1 MGGLWKADVKSFKA
15 HFRKVGDPFKYT
27 FEEFSTLLTRIEA
40 CLNSR
45 SIAPQSQDP
54 SDLSAL
60 TSAHF
65 LTGEPIL
72 APVYPLT
79 TETPLSAVNR
89 QRLKV
94 LHRDFCLRWKSEY
107 LCELQKRTQWQNSQP
122 NVQLDD
128 LVVIKEKNLP
138 RNSWRLG
145 RIIKI
150 HLGRDNRVRVV
161 DLKTERGIIARPITK
176 LISLPYTS

>member
-60 TSAHF
+60 TPGHF
-65 LTGEPIL
+65 LTGGPIL
-72 APVYPLT
+72 APVDPLT
-79 TETPLSAVNR
+79 TETPLSVVNR
-89 QRLKV
+89 WQRLKV
-94 LHRDFCLRWKSEY
+94 LHRDFCLR
-107 LCELQKRTQWQNSQP
+107 
-122 NVQLDD
+122 
-128 LVVIKEKNLP
+128 
-138 RNSWRLG
+138 
-145 RIIKI
+145 
-150 HLGRDNRVRVV
+150 
-161 DLKTERGIIARPITK
+161 
-176 LISLPYTS
+176 